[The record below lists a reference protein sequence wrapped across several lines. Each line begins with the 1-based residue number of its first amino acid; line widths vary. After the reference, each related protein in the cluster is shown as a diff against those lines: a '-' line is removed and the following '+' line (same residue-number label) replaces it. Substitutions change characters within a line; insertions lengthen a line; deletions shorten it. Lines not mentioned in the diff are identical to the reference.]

1 MPGPA
6 PRHVFV
12 GGVHR
17 SGTSLLAGLVK
28 AHPAVS
34 GQRILGMP
42 AELEDEGQ
50 HVQCVYPVDDA
61 LGGAGVMAHN
71 PLSHMTESHPLATP
85 ESAAQLEAAW
95 APHWEPTAE
104 PAKVRLEKSPSN
116 LLRTR
121 FLQALWPN
129 SYHLII
135 VRHPI
140 AVAYATA
147 AWAAR
152 HGGGKA
158 ALKPEQVLAFATHWC
173 RAHEVLA
180 ADLAQLK
187 HVRIVRL
194 EELVF
199 SAAATQSTLNAI
211 FEDLG
216 LPAVPLEQ
224 VRLAPAHWPPPLPP
238 SPHGR
243 ACTEPAEV

>member
-1 MPGPA
+1 
-6 PRHVFV
+6 
-12 GGVHR
+12 
-17 SGTSLLAGLVK
+17 
-28 AHPAVS
+28 
-34 GQRILGMP
+34 
-42 AELEDEGQ
+42 
-50 HVQCVYPVDDA
+50 
-61 LGGAGVMAHN
+61 MAHN